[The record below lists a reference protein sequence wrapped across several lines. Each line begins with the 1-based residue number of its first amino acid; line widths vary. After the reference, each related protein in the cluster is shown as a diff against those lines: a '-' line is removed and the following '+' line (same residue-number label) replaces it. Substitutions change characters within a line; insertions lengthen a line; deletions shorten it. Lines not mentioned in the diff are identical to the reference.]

1 MSKTAKVVR
10 TIISVILLALS
21 AYYLYLSV
29 YCGFE
34 ATSDKDN
41 GWSALAILVPLSI
54 AIYTSPIFI
63 ANLIYQIVMICKKKI
78 FKLELISSIIYF
90 VSWFSP
96 FILLLLFKIFFN

>member
-1 MSKTAKVVR
+1 MSKTAKIIR
-10 TIISVILLALS
+10 TIISIILLALS
-21 AYYLYLSV
+21 AYYIYLSI
-29 YCGFE
+29 YCGID
-34 ATSDKDN
+34 ALKTDQN
-41 GWSALAILVPLSI
+41 GWNALAILIPLYI
-54 AIYTSPIFI
+54 AIYTSPIFV